1 MKASYFVRYG
11 LLIAAVT
18 VFLWPI
24 VGAGALRALKSN
36 KNDVGDWL
44 PADYPETTSFRWF
57 MKHFAGDEFI
67 LVSWDGI
74 NFEDQRIRMMREKLV
89 PEKKDSTR
97 ESDYYF
103 KSALTGAEL
112 VERLKQEPLNLE
124 HEDAISKLRGT
135 LVGRD
140 GQTTCMVFTLSDF
153 GKLRGARKC
162 VVRIREVATQECNL
176 PLAKLHLGGPAVDNA
191 GMDEA
196 GDGTILRLASVA
208 CIVGISI
215 SWWCL
220 RSFRLI
226 AIVFFTGVYCAALS
240 LAIVWYSGTTMNS
253 ILITMP
259 ALVYVAAISA
269 AIHLSNYYRDT
280 AVEDGLVGAPT
291 RALQHAALPLGL
303 ATATTA
309 IGLFSLVTSEL
320 VPIRLFGAYSAIGVV
335 ASLLPLCLFLP
346 AAFELWP
353 LRAKY
358 LDSHGEATISA
369 GPAFSPRWWTLGQT
383 IVRRHGLV
391 TLCGIG
397 VMGLFTYGATQVQT
411 STQLMRMFDPKSK
424 IRADYTWL
432 EQNIGDLVP
441 MEVVLKFNNSV
452 NQLSTLDRMRL
463 IEYLE
468 QQVKAH
474 EFESAGKL
482 SSTMSAATFV
492 GSKLYADEKHRSQ
505 FWNSPE
511 KLLTGDKSTVSLFDK
526 RASHSRVMRKKI
538 EANRQQFIDLDFV
551 ADEKLTNPAGEE
563 QDFELWRL
571 SARVS
576 ALADINFG
584 KFQQELAQVI
594 DQSLGDKQAQL
605 EHGIDVVY
613 TGLVPLIDKS
623 QRSLLDGLF
632 IGFVIDLVVVT
643 IVMIIAI
650 REWSAGIV
658 LLLPSIFPVVVVF
671 GAMGFLGV
679 IVDTGTVM
687 APGVALGVTIDDV
700 VHFMLKYRNG
710 LEQGLDRRQAIM
722 MAYKHCARPM
732 YQSWGVIGIG
742 LAAFILSP
750 FTPTQ
755 RFGYMMVTLLSAAL
769 IGNLVLLP
777 AVLAGPFGALFGRKF
792 QNRSKSSDG
801 DSAESTEH
809 PTTTPHLRAHWHE
822 ETVAK

>member
-36 KNDVGDWL
+36 KNNVQDWL
-44 PADYPETTSFRWF
+44 PADYPETTNFKWF

-67 LVSWDGI
+67 LVSWDGVT
-74 NFEDQRIRMMREKLV
+74 FDDQRIRMMREKLV
-89 PEKKDSTR
+89 PEKRDSTR
-97 ESDYYF
+97 ETDFYF
-103 KSALTGAEL
+103 RNVLSGADL
-112 VERLKQEPLNLE
+112 VEHLTKEPLNLDRQE
-124 HEDAISKLRGT
+124 AIEKLKGSV
-135 LVGRD
+135 VGRS
-140 GQTTCMVFTLSDF
+140 GESTCMIFTLSDY
-153 GKLRGARKC
+153 GKIAGARKA
-162 VVRIREVATQECNL
+162 VNRIRQVATQECNI
-176 PLAKLHLGGPAVDNA
+176 PMAKLHLGGPAVDNA

-196 GDGTILRLASVA
+196 GDGTVLRLASVA

-226 AIVFFTGVYCAALS
+226 AIVFFAGVYCAALS
-240 LAIVWYSGTTMNS
+240 LAIVYYTGTTMNS

-280 AVEDGLVGAPT
+280 AVEEGLLGAPS

-309 IGLFSLVTSEL
+309 IGLASLVTSEL
-320 VPIRLFGAYSAIGVV
+320 VPIRLFGVYSAIGVV
-335 ASLLPLCLFLP
+335 ASLLPLCFFVP

-353 LRAKY
+353 LRGKH
-358 LDSHGEATISA
+358 LESSGETTVAA
-369 GPAFSPRWWTLGQT
+369 GPTFSPRWWNLGQG
-383 IVRRHGLV
+383 IVRNHALV
-391 TLCGIG
+391 TVAGIVVLAFFG
-397 VMGLFTYGATQVQT
+397 WGAMQVKT
-411 STQLMRMFDPKSK
+411 STQLLRMFDPKSK
-424 IRADYTWL
+424 IRADYVWL
-432 EQNIGDLVP
+432 EKNIGDLVP
-441 MEVVLKFNNSV
+441 MEVVFKFDNDV
-452 NQLSTLDRMRL
+452 NELSTLDRMRL
-463 IEYLE
+463 IEHLE
-468 QQVKAH
+468 KSIKGH
-474 EFESAGKL
+474 HFESAGDL
-482 SSTMSAATFV
+482 TSTMSAATFV
-492 GSKLYADEKHRSQ
+492 GSKLYADATHRKQ
-505 FWNSPE
+505 FESSPE
-511 KLLTGDKSTVSLFDK
+511 KLLEGDKSVVSLFDK
-526 RASHSRVMRKKI
+526 RASHSRVMRKKL

-551 ADEKLTNPAGEE
+551 EDEKLKDEQGGEK
-563 QDFELWRL
+563 DYELWRV

-576 ALADINFG
+576 ALADINFAH
-584 KFQQELAQVI
+584 FQKELAEQV
-594 DQSLGDKQAQL
+594 DRVLGDDQAKL
-605 EHGIDVVY
+605 AKGIEVVY

-623 QRSLLDGLF
+623 QRSLLDGLVF
-632 IGFVIDLVVVT
+632 GFVIDLVVVT
-643 IVMIIAI
+643 IVMILAI

-658 LLLPSIFPVVVVF
+658 LLLPSIFPVVIVF
-671 GAMGFLGV
+671 GTMGLMGI

-710 LEQGLDRRQAIM
+710 LEQGLDRRQSIM
-722 MAYKHCARPM
+722 MAYKGCARPM

-742 LAAFILSP
+742 LSAFILSP

-755 RFGYMMVTLLSAAL
+755 AFGYMMVTLLSAAL

-777 AVLAGPFGALFGRKF
+777 AVLAGPFGSLFGRKF
-792 QNRSKSSDG
+792 QNRAKPSPGDAPTSD
-801 DSAESTEH
+801 EH
-809 PTTTPHLRAHWHE
+809 TATTPHLRTHWHE